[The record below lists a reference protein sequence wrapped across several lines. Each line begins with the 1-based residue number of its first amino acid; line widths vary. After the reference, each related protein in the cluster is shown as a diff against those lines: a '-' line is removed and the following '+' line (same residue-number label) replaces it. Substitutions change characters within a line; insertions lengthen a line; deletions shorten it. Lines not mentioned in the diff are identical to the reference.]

1 MRCSYC
7 SFFSITYIVGK
18 NASDKQEQ
26 ILVIE
31 SLTDD
36 TDSISINLY
45 NCNTKNDQLTAFAD
59 LKNLLENF
67 DLTKSHLFF
76 DRSVE
81 GKGDNQKV
89 SKKAIAEK
97 GTNY

>member
-1 MRCSYC
+1 M
-7 SFFSITYIVGK
+7 
-18 NASDKQEQ
+18 
-26 ILVIE
+26 ILIQYQLICV
-31 SLTDD
+31 TVK
-36 TDSISINLY
+36 
-45 NCNTKNDQLTAFAD
+45 TKNGQLTTSVD

>member
-7 SFFSITYIVGK
+7 SFFSITYIVRK
-18 NASDKQEQ
+18 NASDKQEE
-26 ILVIE
+26 ILVME
-31 SLTDD
+31 SLIDD

-45 NCNTKNDQLTAFAD
+45 NCNTKNGQLTTSVD

-67 DLTKSHLFF
+67 DLTKSHIFF

-89 SKKAIAEK
+89 SKKSIAEK